1 MIKTALLRGKGFHH
15 HLISSNIRLP
25 LTALDCCAL
34 HSAPSNK
41 MPSNKNGEC
50 QSCVEALPYLIKD
63 LKMKLKKKYI
73 ITDAQIGLLFKE
85 QQLQKLLPAGVYRL
99 WDWKNNYALQSI
111 NITNT
116 LTEGVSKEVLYLA
129 EVRPELFADSLQTWE
144 TGEHKIGLVYQHG
157 VLRDIKAPGQRGAYW
172 KLRQA
177 ISIEKVDISNEFA
190 LSAPLMRIV
199 SGAREPLLSRAAMN
213 SVATSNVAEGHM
225 GFVVVDGTTVGTLA
239 PGLHMWWKF
248 NRAIEV
254 KQFDLRLQNMEVNGQ
269 EILTKDRVSLRINLS
284 AMWQITNA
292 EIVKRELADA
302 KDYLYRELQL
312 ALRAIVSTQ
321 TLDELLADK
330 NSLNQQVL
338 AIVAE
343 KSAAYG
349 IALKSVGARDIILPG
364 EMKAILTQV
373 VEAQKVAEANLIKR
387 QEETQ
392 ATRSLHNTAKVMEG
406 NPVLLR
412 LKELEVLE
420 KITARIN
427 TLNVYGGLDGVMN
440 DMVRLTDRTAKP

>member
-1 MIKTALLRGKGFHH
+1 MIF
-15 HLISSNIRLP
+15 
-25 LTALDCCAL
+25 
-34 HSAPSNK
+34 
-41 MPSNKNGEC
+41 M
-50 QSCVEALPYLIKD
+50 
-63 LKMKLKKKYI
+63 KKYV

-85 QQLQKLLPAGVYRL
+85 QQFQKILTAGTYKFWNKSTSV
-99 WDWKNNYALQSI
+99 QSI
-111 NITNT
+111 AITNS
-116 LTEGVSKEVLYLA
+116 LNDGVSKEVLYLA
-129 EVRPELFADSLQTWE
+129 DLYPELFADYLQLWE
-144 TGEHKIGLVYQHG
+144 TGEQQVGLVYQQG
-157 VLRDIKAPGQRGAYW
+157 VLREIKAPGQRGAYW
-172 KLRQA
+172 RTKQS
-177 ISIEKVDISNEFA
+177 ISIAALDISNEFKVSDT
-190 LSAPLMRIV
+190 LVRTL
-199 SGAREPLLSRAAMN
+199 SGAREPLLSR
-213 SVATSNVAEGHM
+213 SATSAVALSSVAEGHI
-225 GFVVVDGTTVGTLA
+225 GFLLVDGKTVDSLQ
-239 PGLHMWWKF
+239 PGLQMWWKF
-248 NRAIEV
+248 NRVIEV

-284 AMWQITNA
+284 AMWQIANA

-312 ALRAIVSTQ
+312 ALRTIVSTQ

-338 AIVAE
+338 AIVAD
-343 KSAAYG
+343 KSAVYG
-349 IALKSVGARDIILPG
+349 ITLKSVGARDIILPG

-392 ATRSLHNTAKVMEG
+392 STRSLHNTAKVMEG

-412 LKELEVLE
+412 LKELEILE

-440 DMVRLTDRTAKP
+440 DMVRLTDRTVKN

>member
-1 MIKTALLRGKGFHH
+1 MIF
-15 HLISSNIRLP
+15 
-25 LTALDCCAL
+25 
-34 HSAPSNK
+34 
-41 MPSNKNGEC
+41 M
-50 QSCVEALPYLIKD
+50 
-63 LKMKLKKKYI
+63 KKYI
-73 ITDAQIGLLFKE
+73 ITDAQIGLLFKD
-85 QQLQKLLPAGVYRL
+85 QQFQKVLTAGTHKFWNWSENHTV
-99 WDWKNNYALQSI
+99 QSI
-111 NITNT
+111 NITNSIN
-116 LTEGVSKEVLYLA
+116 EGVGKEVLYLA
-129 EVRPELFADSLQTWE
+129 DIYPELFAEYLQPWE
-144 TGEHKIGLVYQHG
+144 TSEHQVGLIYQQG
-157 VLRDIKAPGQRGAYW
+157 VLREIKAPGQRGAYW
-172 KLRQA
+172 KTKQA
-177 ISIEKVDISNEFA
+177 ISIELIDISKDFA
-190 LSAPLMRIV
+190 ISDSLVRVL
-199 SGAREPLLSRAAMN
+199 SGAREPLLSRSASFAI
-213 SVATSNVAEGHM
+213 ALSNVAEGHT
-225 GFVVVDGTTVGTLA
+225 GFLMADGKTISTLE

-248 NRAIEV
+248 NRVIEV

-292 EIVKRELADA
+292 ELTKNELADA

-312 ALRAIVSTQ
+312 ALRTIVSTQ

-373 VEAQKVAEANLIKR
+373 VEAQKIAEANLIKR

-412 LKELEVLE
+412 LKELEILE
-420 KITARIN
+420 KITGRIN

-440 DMVRLTDRTAKP
+440 DMVRLTDRTAKN